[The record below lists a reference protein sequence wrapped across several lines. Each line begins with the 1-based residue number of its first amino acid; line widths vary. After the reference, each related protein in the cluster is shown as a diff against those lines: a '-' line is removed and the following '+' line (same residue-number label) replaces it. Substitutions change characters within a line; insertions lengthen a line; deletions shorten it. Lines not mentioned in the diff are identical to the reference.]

1 MKTRTLLLLS
11 VATAL
16 TILLAGGVFL
26 VQLAGQDEAVDVLA
40 VGGSATVGDL
50 ELTVLDAS
58 EVDGT
63 FSLEVEIGGV
73 DDPDG
78 IAGLRLVTGDRR
90 LEPQVAPAPGRC
102 GAVTVEVAR
111 CVVDFDVSAADSS
124 SRVLVVR
131 RGDEQVNWRLS

>member
-16 TILLAGGVFL
+16 MILLAGGVFL
-26 VQLAGQDEAVDVLA
+26 VQLAGQDDAVDVLE
-40 VGGSATVGDL
+40 VGGAAAVGDL
-50 ELTVLDAS
+50 DVTVLGVS
-58 EVDGT
+58 EGDGVL
-63 FSLEVEIGGV
+63 SVEVEVGGV

-78 IAGLRLVTGDRR
+78 VASMRLVTGDRR
-90 LEPQVAPAPGRC
+90 LDPIAAPADGRC
-102 GAVTVEVAR
+102 VGITPEPVR
-111 CVVDFDVSAADSS
+111 CRIDFDVSAVDTS

>member
-16 TILLAGGVFL
+16 LILLAGGVFL
-26 VQLAGQDEAVDVLA
+26 VQLAAQDEEVQVET

-50 ELTVLDAS
+50 ELTVLDAA
-58 EVDGT
+58 EDDGRL
-63 FSLEVEIGGV
+63 SLEVEIGGV

-78 IAGLRLVTGDRR
+78 VASLRLVTGDRR
-90 LEPQVAPAPGRC
+90 LEPLAAPAAGRC
-102 GAVTVEVAR
+102 VAITVDAQR
-111 CVVDFDVSAADSS
+111 CTVDFDVRAVDSS

-131 RGDEQVNWRLS
+131 RGDEQVNWRL